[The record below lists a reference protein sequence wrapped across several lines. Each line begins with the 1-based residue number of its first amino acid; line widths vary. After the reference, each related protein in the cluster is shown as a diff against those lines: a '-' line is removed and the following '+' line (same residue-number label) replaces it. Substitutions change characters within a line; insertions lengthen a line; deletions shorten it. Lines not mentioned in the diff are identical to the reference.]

1 MPFLLIP
8 SYVLEIP
15 GKIDAMS
22 AACLLSILGASNT
35 FGRVLCGILG
45 SKKWVDALLVNNLA
59 LLIAG
64 GLTTAIPFCSSY
76 AVLSMFAVGFG
87 ICVCKLYISDK
98 DRLFHKFL
106 ICNFPLCQN
115 VL

>member
-87 ICVCKLYISDK
+87 ICVCKLYIRQRSV
-98 DRLFHKFL
+98 
-106 ICNFPLCQN
+106 I
-115 VL
+115 